1 MTPER
6 ADGKTQSAGA
16 FAAQLFDKGTP
27 HPVALLVINDF
38 GPVLFDGPLLVFQR
52 FTGTD
57 IDTFC
62 TILRTPADSNRLA
75 ICKDFINQN
84 G

>member
-6 ADGKTQSAGA
+6 ADGKTQSTGA

-38 GPVLFDGPLLVFQR
+38 GSVFFDCPLLVFQG
-52 FTGTD
+52 FAGTD
-57 IDTFC
+57 
-62 TILRTPADSNRLA
+62 TIV
-75 ICKDFINQN
+75 
-84 G
+84 